1 MIKITVLSCPSINM
15 CFFVISLLISYTT
28 LSPLLYNQQR
38 ETDDAGSSINF
49 TTGYNPSTSSGAFR
63 VQTADAGVI
72 GNSGEISL
80 RTGQTTN
87 GNSGS
92 ILFETGSTETGEGG
106 MILLKVG
113 SSKLDN
119 HGGDVEVEA
128 GDAKDEYKS
137 GGYVDIAAGDGTHSH
152 FGHGGLVKIG
162 GGHAGS
168 TVKDHYYKED
178 KWNSG
183 GDILVVSGSATQGK
197 SGNVLI
203 SSGESEKSTSGDI
216 GE

>member
-1 MIKITVLSCPSINM
+1 MSSLCSYLIQLCP
-15 CFFVISLLISYTT
+15 
-28 LSPLLYNQQR
+28 LYNQQR

-63 VQTADAGVI
+63 VQTADAGVT